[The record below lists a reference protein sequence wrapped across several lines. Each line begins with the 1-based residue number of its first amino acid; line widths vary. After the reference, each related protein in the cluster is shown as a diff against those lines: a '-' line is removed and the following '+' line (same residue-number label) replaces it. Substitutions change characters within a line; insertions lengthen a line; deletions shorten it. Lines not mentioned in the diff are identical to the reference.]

1 MKFGY
6 CRCSTNEKKQDIN
19 RQVMEL
25 KKMGVTDEK
34 YIYKEYISGTSKN
47 KPELEKL
54 KSIVTSGDTICATE
68 PSRITRST
76 KQLCEIIEFCKEK
89 HLRLELGNFVVDCTK
104 KLDPMTEGMLKMM
117 GVFSELERN
126 MISERVKSGIE
137 NAKQK
142 GKKIGRAKSSI
153 NNIPKEVIKYYEF
166 YKNNKINKTTYA
178 KMCGVTRPSI
188 YKYIK
193 IIEEAKHD
201 NLLLWW

>member
-1 MKFGY
+1 MKYGY

-68 PSRITRST
+68 PSRLTRST

-137 NAKQK
+137 NAKAK

-201 NLLLWW
+201 NLLL

>member
-1 MKFGY
+1 MKYGY

-166 YKNNKINKTTYA
+166 YKTNKINKTTYA

-193 IIEEAKHD
+193 IIEEANHD
-201 NLLLWW
+201 NLLL

>member
-1 MKFGY
+1 MKYGY
-6 CRCSTNEKKQDIN
+6 CRCSTDEKKQDIN
-19 RQVMEL
+19 RQVREL
-25 KKMGVTDEK
+25 KEMGVTDEK
-34 YIYKEYISGTSKN
+34 YIYKEYITGTAKN

-54 KSIVTSGDTICATE
+54 KSVVNSGDTICATE
-68 PSRITRST
+68 PSRLTRST

-104 KLDPMTEGMLKMM
+104 ELDPMTEGMLKMM

-126 MISERVKSGIE
+126 MISARVKSGMK
-137 NAKQK
+137 NAKAK

-166 YKNNKINKTTYA
+166 YKTNKINKTTYA

-193 IIEEAKHD
+193 IIEEANHD
-201 NLLLWW
+201 NLLL

>member
-1 MKFGY
+1 MKYGY

-54 KSIVTSGDTICATE
+54 KSIVNSGDTICATE

-193 IIEEAKHD
+193 IIEEAEHD
-201 NLLLWW
+201 NLLL

>member
-1 MKFGY
+1 MRYGY

-19 RQVMEL
+19 RQVREL
-25 KKMGVTDEK
+25 KEMGVTDEK

-137 NAKQK
+137 NAKAK

-193 IIEEAKHD
+193 IIEEV
-201 NLLLWW
+201 NR

>member
-6 CRCSTNEKKQDIN
+6 CRCSTDEKKQDIN
-19 RQVMEL
+19 RQVREL
-25 KKMGVTDEK
+25 KEMGVTDEK
-34 YIYKEYISGTSKN
+34 YIYKEYITGTAKN

-54 KSIVTSGDTICATE
+54 KSVVASGDTICATE
-68 PSRITRST
+68 PSRLTRST

-104 KLDPMTEGMLKMM
+104 ELDPMTEGMLKMM

-126 MISERVKSGIE
+126 MISARVKSGME
-137 NAKQK
+137 NAKAK
-142 GKKIGRAKSSI
+142 GKKIDRAKSNI

-166 YKNNKINKTTYA
+166 YKTNKINKTTYA

-193 IIEEAKHD
+193 IIEEANHD
-201 NLLLWW
+201 NLLL

>member
-1 MKFGY
+1 MQYGY
-6 CRCSTNEKKQDIN
+6 CRCSTDEKRQDIN
-19 RQVMEL
+19 RQVREL
-25 KKMGVTDEK
+25 KEMGVTDEK
-34 YIYKEYISGTSKN
+34 YIYKEYVSGTSKE

-54 KSIVTSGDTICATE
+54 KSVVNSGDTICATE
-68 PSRITRST
+68 PSRLTRST
-76 KQLCEIIEFCKEK
+76 KQLCDIIDFCKEK
-89 HLRLELGNFVVDCTK
+89 HLRLELGNFVVDCRK
-104 KLDPMTEGMLKMM
+104 ELDPMTEGMLKMM

-126 MISERVKSGIE
+126 MISARVKSGMK
-137 NAKQK
+137 NAKAK

-193 IIEEAKHD
+193 IIEEAEHD
-201 NLLLWW
+201 NLLL

>member
-1 MKFGY
+1 MKYGY

-54 KSIVTSGDTICATE
+54 KAIVNSGDTICATE

-137 NAKQK
+137 NAKAK

-201 NLLLWW
+201 NLLL

>member
-1 MKFGY
+1 MIFGY

-25 KKMGVTDEK
+25 KKMGVSDEK
-34 YIYKEYISGTSKN
+34 YIYKEYVSGTSKE

-54 KSIVTSGDTICATE
+54 KSVVASGDTICATE
-68 PSRITRST
+68 PSRLTRST

-89 HLRLELGNFVVDCTK
+89 HLRLELGNFVVDCRK
-104 KLDPMTEGMLKMM
+104 ELDPLTEGMLKMM

-126 MISERVKSGIE
+126 MISARVKSGMK
-137 NAKQK
+137 NAKAK

-153 NNIPKEVIKYYEF
+153 NNIPKDVIKFYEF
-166 YKNNKINKTTYA
+166 YKTNKINKTTYA
-178 KMCGVTRPSI
+178 KMCGVTRQSI

-193 IIEEAKHD
+193 IIEGV
-201 NLLLWW
+201 N

>member
-1 MKFGY
+1 MKYGY
-6 CRCSTNEKKQDIN
+6 CRCSTDEKRQDIN
-19 RQVMEL
+19 RQVREL
-25 KKMGVTDEK
+25 KEMGVTDEK

-54 KSIVTSGDTICATE
+54 KSVVNSGDTICATE
-68 PSRITRST
+68 PSRLTRST

-104 KLDPMTEGMLKMM
+104 ELDPMTEGMLKMM

-126 MISERVKSGIE
+126 MISARVKSGIE

-193 IIEEAKHD
+193 IIEEAEHD
-201 NLLLWW
+201 NLLL

>member
-1 MKFGY
+1 MKYGY
-6 CRCSTNEKKQDIN
+6 CRCSTDEKKQDIN
-19 RQVMEL
+19 RQVREL
-25 KKMGVTDEK
+25 KEMGVTDEK

-54 KSIVTSGDTICATE
+54 KSVVNSGDTICATE
-68 PSRITRST
+68 PSRLTRST
-76 KQLCEIIEFCKEK
+76 KQLCDIIDFCKEK
-89 HLRLELGNFVVDCTK
+89 HLRLELGNFVVDCRK
-104 KLDPMTEGMLKMM
+104 ELDPMTEGMLKMM

-126 MISERVKSGIE
+126 MISARVKSGMK
-137 NAKQK
+137 NAKAK

-201 NLLLWW
+201 DLLL

>member
-1 MKFGY
+1 MKYGY
-6 CRCSTNEKKQDIN
+6 CRCSTDEKKQDIN
-19 RQVMEL
+19 RQVREL
-25 KKMGVTDEK
+25 KEMGVTDEK

-54 KSIVTSGDTICATE
+54 KSVVNSGDTICATE
-68 PSRITRST
+68 PSRLTRST
-76 KQLCEIIEFCKEK
+76 KQLCEIIDFCKEK

-126 MISERVKSGIE
+126 MISARVKSGMK
-137 NAKQK
+137 NAKAK

-193 IIEEAKHD
+193 IIEEANHD
-201 NLLLWW
+201 NLLL

>member
-1 MKFGY
+1 MKYGY
-6 CRCSTNEKKQDIN
+6 CRCSTDEKRQDIN
-19 RQVMEL
+19 RQVREL
-25 KKMGVTDEK
+25 KEMGVTDEK
-34 YIYKEYISGTSKN
+34 YIYKEYVSGTSKE

-54 KSIVTSGDTICATE
+54 KSVVNSGDTICATE
-68 PSRITRST
+68 PSRLTRST
-76 KQLCEIIEFCKEK
+76 KQLCDIIDFCKEK
-89 HLRLELGNFVVDCTK
+89 HLRLELGNFVVDCRK
-104 KLDPMTEGMLKMM
+104 ELDPMTEGMLKMM

-126 MISERVKSGIE
+126 MISARVKSGMK
-137 NAKQK
+137 NAKAK

-193 IIEEAKHD
+193 IIEEAEHD
-201 NLLLWW
+201 NLLL

>member
-1 MKFGY
+1 MRYGY
-6 CRCSTNEKKQDIN
+6 CRCSTDEKRQDIN
-19 RQVMEL
+19 RQVREL
-25 KKMGVTDEK
+25 KEMGVTDEK

-54 KSIVTSGDTICATE
+54 KSVVNSGDTICATE
-68 PSRITRST
+68 PSRLTRST

-104 KLDPMTEGMLKMM
+104 ELDPMTEGMLKMM

-126 MISERVKSGIE
+126 MISARVKSGIE

-193 IIEEAKHD
+193 IIEEAEHD
-201 NLLLWW
+201 NLLL

>member
-1 MKFGY
+1 MKYGY

-54 KSIVTSGDTICATE
+54 KSIVNSGDTICATE

-166 YKNNKINKTTYA
+166 YKTNKINKTTYA

-193 IIEEAKHD
+193 IIEEAEHD
-201 NLLLWW
+201 NLLL

>member
-1 MKFGY
+1 MKYGY
-6 CRCSTNEKKQDIN
+6 CRCSTDEKRQDIN
-19 RQVMEL
+19 RQVREL
-25 KKMGVTDEK
+25 KEMGVTDEK
-34 YIYKEYISGTSKN
+34 YIYKEYVSGTSKE

-54 KSIVTSGDTICATE
+54 KSVVNSGDTICATE
-68 PSRITRST
+68 PSRLTRST
-76 KQLCEIIEFCKEK
+76 KQLCDIIDFCKEK
-89 HLRLELGNFVVDCTK
+89 HLRLELGNFVVDCRK
-104 KLDPMTEGMLKMM
+104 ELDPMTEGMLKMM

-126 MISERVKSGIE
+126 MISARVKSGMK
-137 NAKQK
+137 NAKAK

-193 IIEEAKHD
+193 IIEEAEHD
-201 NLLLWW
+201 NLL

>member
-6 CRCSTNEKKQDIN
+6 CRCSTDEKRQDIN
-19 RQVMEL
+19 RQVREL
-25 KKMGVTDEK
+25 KEMGVTDER
-34 YIYKEYISGTSKN
+34 YIYKEYISGTSKE

-54 KSIVTSGDTICATE
+54 KSIVKSGDTICATE
-68 PSRITRST
+68 PSRLTRST
-76 KQLCEIIEFCKEK
+76 KQLCDIIDFCKEK
-89 HLRLELGNFVVDCTK
+89 HLRLELGNFVVDCRK
-104 KLDPMTEGMLKMM
+104 ELDPMTEGMLKMM

-126 MISERVKSGIE
+126 MISARVKSGMK
-137 NAKQK
+137 NAKAK

-153 NNIPKEVIKYYEF
+153 NNIPKDVIKFYEF

-193 IIEEAKHD
+193 IIEEA
-201 NLLLWW
+201 NM

>member
-1 MKFGY
+1 MKYGY

-54 KSIVTSGDTICATE
+54 KSIVNSGDTICATE

-166 YKNNKINKTTYA
+166 YKTNKINKTTYA

-193 IIEEAKHD
+193 IIEEANHD
-201 NLLLWW
+201 NLLL

>member
-1 MKFGY
+1 MKYGY
-6 CRCSTNEKKQDIN
+6 CRCSTDEKRQDIN
-19 RQVMEL
+19 RQVREL
-25 KKMGVTDEK
+25 KEMGVTDEK
-34 YIYKEYISGTSKN
+34 YIYKEYVSGTSKE

-54 KSIVTSGDTICATE
+54 KSVVNSGDTICATE
-68 PSRITRST
+68 PSRLTRST
-76 KQLCEIIEFCKEK
+76 KQLCEIIDFCKEK
-89 HLRLELGNFVVDCTK
+89 HLRLELGNFVVDCRK
-104 KLDPMTEGMLKMM
+104 ELDPMTEGMLKMM

-126 MISERVKSGIE
+126 MISARVKSGMK
-137 NAKQK
+137 NAKAK

-193 IIEEAKHD
+193 IIEEANHD
-201 NLLLWW
+201 NLLL

>member
-1 MKFGY
+1 MKYGY
-6 CRCSTNEKKQDIN
+6 CRCSTDEKRQDIN
-19 RQVMEL
+19 RQVREL
-25 KKMGVTDEK
+25 KEMGVTDEK

-68 PSRITRST
+68 PSRLTRST

-137 NAKQK
+137 NAKAK

-201 NLLLWW
+201 NLLL

>member
-1 MKFGY
+1 MRYGY
-6 CRCSTNEKKQDIN
+6 CRCSTNEDRQDIS
-19 RQVMEL
+19 RQVREL

-34 YIYKEYISGTSKN
+34 YIYKEYISGTSKE

-54 KSIVTSGDTICATE
+54 KSIVTSGDIICATE
-68 PSRITRST
+68 PSRLTRST

-104 KLDPMTEGMLKMM
+104 ELDPLTEGMLKMI

-126 MISERVKSGIE
+126 MISARVKSGME
-137 NAKQK
+137 NAKAK

-153 NNIPKEVIKYYEF
+153 DNIPKDVIKFYEF
-166 YKNNKINKTTYA
+166 YKTNKINKTTYA
-178 KMCGVTRPSI
+178 KMCGCTRQSI

-193 IIEEAKHD
+193 IIEGV
-201 NLLLWW
+201 N

>member
-1 MKFGY
+1 MKYGY
-6 CRCSTNEKKQDIN
+6 CRCSTDEKRQDIN
-19 RQVMEL
+19 RQVREL
-25 KKMGVTDEK
+25 KEMGVTDEK
-34 YIYKEYISGTSKN
+34 YIYKEYVSGTSKE

-54 KSIVTSGDTICATE
+54 KSVVTSGDTICATE
-68 PSRITRST
+68 PSRLTRST
-76 KQLCEIIEFCKEK
+76 KQLCDIIDFCKEK
-89 HLRLELGNFVVDCTK
+89 HLRLELGNFVVDCRK
-104 KLDPMTEGMLKMM
+104 ELDPMTEGMLKMM

-126 MISERVKSGIE
+126 MISARVKSGMK
-137 NAKQK
+137 NAKAK

-193 IIEEAKHD
+193 IIEEAEHD
-201 NLLLWW
+201 NLLL

>member
-1 MKFGY
+1 MKYGY
-6 CRCSTNEKKQDIN
+6 CRCSTDEKRQDIS
-19 RQVMEL
+19 RQIMEL

-34 YIYKEYISGTSKN
+34 YIYKEYITGTAKN

-54 KSIVTSGDTICATE
+54 KAIVVSGDTICATE
-68 PSRITRST
+68 PSRLTRST
-76 KQLCEIIEFCKEK
+76 KQLCEIIDFCKEN

-104 KLDPMTEGMLKMM
+104 ELDPMTEGMLKMM

-126 MISERVKSGIE
+126 MISARVKSGME
-137 NAKQK
+137 NAKRK
-142 GKKIGRAKSSI
+142 GKKIGREKSSI
-153 NNIPKEVIKYYEF
+153 HNIPKEVIKYYEF
-166 YKNNKINKTTYA
+166 YKTNKINKATYA

-201 NLLLWW
+201 NLLL

>member
-1 MKFGY
+1 MKYGY
-6 CRCSTNEKKQDIN
+6 CRCSTDEKRQDIN
-19 RQVMEL
+19 RQVREL
-25 KKMGVTDEK
+25 KEMGVTDEK

-137 NAKQK
+137 NAKAK

-201 NLLLWW
+201 NLLL

>member
-1 MKFGY
+1 MKYGY
-6 CRCSTNEKKQDIN
+6 CRCSTDEKRQDIN
-19 RQVMEL
+19 RQVREL
-25 KKMGVTDEK
+25 KEMGVTDEK
-34 YIYKEYISGTSKN
+34 YIYKEYISGTSKE

-54 KSIVTSGDTICATE
+54 KSVVNSGDTICATE
-68 PSRITRST
+68 PSRLTRST
-76 KQLCEIIEFCKEK
+76 KQLCEIIDFCKEK
-89 HLRLELGNFVVDCTK
+89 HLRLELGNFVVDCRK
-104 KLDPMTEGMLKMM
+104 ELDPMTEGMLKMM

-126 MISERVKSGIE
+126 MISARVKSGMK
-137 NAKQK
+137 NAKAK

-201 NLLLWW
+201 NLLL

>member
-1 MKFGY
+1 MKYGY
-6 CRCSTNEKKQDIN
+6 CRCSTDEKRQDIN
-19 RQVMEL
+19 RQVREL
-25 KKMGVTDEK
+25 KEMGVTDEK
-34 YIYKEYISGTSKN
+34 YIYKEYVSGTSKE

-54 KSIVTSGDTICATE
+54 KSVVNSGDTICATE
-68 PSRITRST
+68 PSRLTRST
-76 KQLCEIIEFCKEK
+76 KQLCDIIDFCKEK
-89 HLRLELGNFVVDCTK
+89 HLRLELGNFVVDCRK
-104 KLDPMTEGMLKMM
+104 ELDPMTEGMLKMM

-126 MISERVKSGIE
+126 MISARVKSGMK
-137 NAKQK
+137 NAKAK

-193 IIEEAKHD
+193 IIEEANHD
-201 NLLLWW
+201 NLL

>member
-1 MKFGY
+1 MKYGY

-166 YKNNKINKTTYA
+166 YKTNKINKTTYA

-193 IIEEAKHD
+193 IIEEAEHD
-201 NLLLWW
+201 NLLL

>member
-1 MKFGY
+1 MRYGY

-89 HLRLELGNFVVDCTK
+89 HLRLELGNFACRK
-104 KLDPMTEGMLKMM
+104 GCRNCNSRRKMRQIVY
-117 GVFSELERN
+117 GA
-126 MISERVKSGIE
+126 IE
-137 NAKQK
+137 
-142 GKKIGRAKSSI
+142 
-153 NNIPKEVIKYYEF
+153 
-166 YKNNKINKTTYA
+166 
-178 KMCGVTRPSI
+178 
-188 YKYIK
+188 
-193 IIEEAKHD
+193 D
-201 NLLLWW
+201 

>member
-1 MKFGY
+1 MKYGY

-89 HLRLELGNFVVDCTK
+89 HFRLELGNFVVDCTK

-166 YKNNKINKTTYA
+166 YKTNKINKTTYA

-193 IIEEAKHD
+193 IIEEAEHD
-201 NLLLWW
+201 NLLL

>member
-1 MKFGY
+1 MKYGY

-76 KQLCEIIEFCKEK
+76 KQHCEIIEFCKEK

-193 IIEEAKHD
+193 IIEEAEHD
-201 NLLLWW
+201 NLLL